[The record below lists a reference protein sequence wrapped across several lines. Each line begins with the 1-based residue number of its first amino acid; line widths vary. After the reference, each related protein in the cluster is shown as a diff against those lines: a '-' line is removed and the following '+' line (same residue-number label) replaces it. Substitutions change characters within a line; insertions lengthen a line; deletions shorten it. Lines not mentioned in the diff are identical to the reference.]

1 MADNNHMNSIEAP
14 FQDLRDRIGLRLRGK
29 QPWIWGG
36 MLVLIGIL
44 LLINNLGLLPFRLEV
59 IWRTV
64 NAIFWPLLLIGLGV
78 LLVYLLRGGSLNL
91 NRVKEL
97 GERLPLRR
105 SRTDRMLAGV
115 CGGIGHSL
123 RVDPLLVRIAWILVS
138 VLLLGVVGVVL
149 YIAAALFIPVEA

>member
-1 MADNNHMNSIEAP
+1 MTDNDHMNSIEAP

-36 MLVLIGIL
+36 MLVLVGIL

-64 NAIFWPLLLIGLGV
+64 NAIFWPLVLIGLGV

-91 NRVKEL
+91 NRLRDL

-105 SRTDRMLAGV
+105 SSTDRMLAGV

-123 RVDPLLVRIAWILVS
+123 RVDPLLVRIAWVLLS

-149 YIAAALFIPVEA
+149 YIAAALFIPVET

>member
-1 MADNNHMNSIEAP
+1 MADNNRMNSIEAP
-14 FQDLRDRIGLRLRGK
+14 FQDLRDRVQQRLHGRR
-29 QPWIWGG
+29 PWVWGG

-44 LLINNLGLLPFRLEV
+44 LLANNLGLLPFRLEA

-64 NAIFWPLLLIGLGV
+64 NAIFWPLALIGVGV
-78 LLVYLLRGGSLNL
+78 LLVYLLRGGSLDL
-91 NRVKEL
+91 SRVREL

-115 CGGIGHSL
+115 CGGIGQYL
-123 RVDPLLVRIAWILVS
+123 RVDPLLVRIAWLLLS

-149 YIAAALFIPVEA
+149 YVAAVLFIPVEA

>member
-1 MADNNHMNSIEAP
+1 MTNNNPMNAIEAP
-14 FQDLRDRIGLRLRGK
+14 LQSLRDRISQRLRGK
-29 QPWIWGG
+29 QPWVWGG
-36 MLVLIGIL
+36 VLVLIGIL

-64 NAIFWPLLLIGLGV
+64 NAVFWPLLLIGLGV
-78 LLVYLLRGGSLNL
+78 LLVYLLRGGSLDL
-91 NRVKEL
+91 SRARAL

-123 RVDPLLVRIAWILVS
+123 RVDPLVVRVAWVVSS
-138 VLLLGVVGVVL
+138 VLLLGVAGVAL
-149 YIAAALFIPVEA
+149 YIVAALLIPLEP